1 MLISRR
7 IGFNESPGKRKL
19 DKLNARV
26 FKKKNAGKMYI
37 AITSVE
43 FIKYS
48 RAWMGMLFRSMECEW
63 KEKKERKARR
73 LFFLVAHARHY
84 YRRNERCTNLRRC
97 TLTDIRESNHRG

>member
-7 IGFNESPGKRKL
+7 IGFNESPGERKL

-26 FKKKNAGKMYI
+26 FKKNLGKMYI

-48 RAWMGMLFRSMECEW
+48 RAWMGMLFRSMEREW
-63 KEKKERKARR
+63 KEKEERKARR
-73 LFFLVAHARHY
+73 LFFLVAHARHDY
-84 YRRNERCTNLRRC
+84 YRRNERCTNLR
-97 TLTDIRESNHRG
+97 